1 MAISVNDSQR
11 FARKTPARIASLAC
25 PTIASRWSAQAGCTV
40 EPNACCSPAFHLL
53 DQNPFPI
60 AQLRTP
66 WAQCM
71 RSSADEPL
79 AVFEGNLRNE
89 APN

>member
-25 PTIASRWSAQAGCTV
+25 PIASRWPAQSGCAV
-40 EPNACCSPAFHLL
+40 EHNACCSPAFHLL

-66 WAQCM
+66 RAQCM
-71 RSSADEPL
+71 RSSVDEPL